1 MNGAKTSAHRLSP
14 RIYSVKEIAV
24 RYEGE
29 RGEITIRRP
38 NVSACGMFL
47 STDRWFPEGAVLN
60 LSFRLA
66 LSGVEVCARGEARY
80 CTPGIGAGVEFVDIS
95 AEALR
100 SIEREIRIT
109 GILVRISQL
118 YKGASARGR
127 MKRGRTTEG
136 GAGRSAVHKGGR
148 MANAG
153 SSDWSGGGSQVIQ
166 ISRRDKRPFRVR
178 ITCAS
183 PFPNV

>member
-1 MNGAKTSAHRLSP
+1 MNGARTSAHRLSP

-29 RGEITIRRP
+29 RAEITNRRP

-47 STDRWFPEGAVLN
+47 STDRWFPEGGVLN

-100 SIEREIRIT
+100 SIEREI
-109 GILVRISQL
+109 QL

-136 GAGRSAVHKGGR
+136 GAGRSAVHKSR
-148 MANAG
+148 ANG
-153 SSDWSGGGSQVIQ
+153 Q
-166 ISRRDKRPFRVR
+166 RR
-178 ITCAS
+178 
-183 PFPNV
+183 